1 MADVQIR
8 RFTDSDWPSVWPIV
22 RDVIQAEDTFAV
34 DPGLT
39 SEQAY
44 DFWVDGHTV
53 VAVNDAGEITG
64 TAHMDA
70 NRPARGSHIATA
82 SFMVSSAARGQGVG
96 EAMVR
101 YALDWAREQGFSG
114 MQFNAVVETNT
125 SAVKL
130 YERLGFRIIGTVP
143 GAFDHPVK
151 GRVGLHIM
159 FIGF

>member
-1 MADVQIR
+1 MNVQIR
-8 RFTDSDWPSVWPIV
+8 EFADADWPAVWPIV
-22 RDVIQAEDTFAV
+22 HEVITAEDTFAV
-34 DPGLT
+34 DPSLT
-39 SEQAY
+39 SGQAY

-53 VAVNDAGEITG
+53 VAEDDTGEILG

-70 NRPARGSHIATA
+70 NRPARGAHVATA
-82 SFMVSSAARGQGVG
+82 SFMTSAAARGRGVG

-101 YALDWAREQGFSG
+101 YALDWAREQGFAG

-143 GAFDHPVK
+143 GAFDHPVQ

-159 FIGF
+159 YIEF